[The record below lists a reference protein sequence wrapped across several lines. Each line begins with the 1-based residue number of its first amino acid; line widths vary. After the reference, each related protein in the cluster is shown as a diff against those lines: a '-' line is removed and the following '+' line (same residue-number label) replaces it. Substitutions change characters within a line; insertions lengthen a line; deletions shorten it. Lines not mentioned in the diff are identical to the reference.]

1 MRLWLLT
8 VVLMVSGCAELR
20 TLTMTEDELRLYGNW
35 ELRECLNPTVVCIQ
49 P

>member
-1 MRLWLLT
+1 MKLWPLI

-20 TLTMTEDELRLYGNW
+20 TLTMTEDELRLYGDL
-35 ELRECLNPTVVCIQ
+35 ELRKCSNTTVVCIQ